1 MNNTLNISQHSRHI
15 LKICL
20 VVAIVLSPFFSLK
33 SNALSLL
40 PPQQSTLD
48 SLYIY
53 KDTLTARQDSTI
65 LRQQKHKKQHQTT
78 ITKPSKPHSVT
89 KAVLMSTFVPG
100 LGQIY
105 NKKAWKIS
113 IIYVGLGVST
123 YFVVSNNMQVKNC
136 STAIDLINSGDQAA
150 ISNNSLASKYNTNQ
164 LVNLRKQYQKNMETA
179 AIALGVIYLLN
190 IIDATV
196 DGYMFNYDVSDNL
209 SLKVAPKSFF
219 NPNATSISLQN
230 IGVGLNLTLKF

>member
-1 MNNTLNISQHSRHI
+1 MNNSLNINQHTRHI

-20 VVAIVLSPFFSLK
+20 VVVILICPFISLK
-33 SNALSLL
+33 SNTLL
-40 PPQQSTLD
+40 LHDEPQQSTLD

-53 KDTLTARQDSTI
+53 KDTLTAREDSTI
-65 LRQQKHKKQHQTT
+65 LRQQKKHKKHNT
-78 ITKPSKPHSVT
+78 ITPPKPHSVT

-136 STAIDLINSGDQAA
+136 NTAIDVINSGDQAA
-150 ISNNSLASKYNTNQ
+150 INNNSLASRYNTNQ
-164 LVNLRKQYQKNMETA
+164 LINLRKQYQRNMEVA
-179 AIALGVIYLLN
+179 AIALGVIYILN
-190 IIDATV
+190 IVDATV